1 MTAPPTT
8 DRPPAGARRPA
19 FAHPWRIVTV
29 VVALLIVINLAVI
42 LLRNTDTS
50 STTNGGLPTII
61 ESVSP
66 GNGEIVRTTDTISVD
81 LNDVYTGVIA
91 IDRAEVPEDQI
102 ERVGPLG
109 QISFR
114 PGAGKDLEQFSPGIH
129 TVTVSYWP
137 QAKDRPA
144 RPATYTWTF
153 KATV

>member
-8 DRPPAGARRPA
+8 DRPAPPRRPV
-19 FAHPWRIVTV
+19 FAHPWRVVTV
-29 VVALLIVINLAVI
+29 VVALIVIVNLGV
-42 LLRNTDTS
+42 LLIRNTDTS
-50 STTNGGLPTII
+50 STANGALPTII
-61 ESVSP
+61 ESVAP
-66 GNGEIVRTTDTISVD
+66 GNGEIVRTTDTIAVD
-81 LNDVYTGVIA
+81 LNDGYTGVIA

-109 QISFR
+109 QITFR
-114 PGAGKDLEQFSPGIH
+114 PGAGKDIEQFSPGVH

-137 QAKDRPA
+137 QTKDRPD